1 MRKKTRSI
9 LHELNSM
16 IVEKDRHH
24 VLESR
29 ATNVIES
36 AINLIN
42 EMHKHYDETVAG
54 DLERRLLNSIKH
66 LQGVFYYNLNT
77 TRLKMVKFL
86 NLNTST
92 LPCHL

>member
-1 MRKKTRSI
+1 MRKQTRSI

-16 IVEKDRHH
+16 IVEKDRQH

-42 EMHKHYDETVAG
+42 EMHKHYDSAVAG

-66 LQGVFYYNLNT
+66 QDKT
-77 TRLKMVKFL
+77 KFVRGIRRV
-86 NLNTST
+86 NESNASKRV
-92 LPCHL
+92 

>member
-9 LHELNSM
+9 LHELNSI
-16 IVEKDRHH
+16 IVEKDRQH

-66 LQGVFYYNLNT
+66 QDKT
-77 TRLKMVKFL
+77 KFVRGIRKV
-86 NLNTST
+86 NESNASKRI
-92 LPCHL
+92 

>member
-16 IVEKDRHH
+16 IVEKDRQH

-42 EMHKHYDETVAG
+42 EMHKHYDVAIAG
-54 DLERRLLNSIKH
+54 DLERRLLNSIRHQDK
-66 LQGVFYYNLNT
+66 N
-77 TRLKMVKFL
+77 KFIRGIRKV
-86 NLNTST
+86 NESNASKRV
-92 LPCHL
+92 

>member
-16 IVEKDRHH
+16 IVERDRQH
-24 VLESR
+24 VIESR

-42 EMHKHYDETVAG
+42 EMTVR
-54 DLERRLLNSIKH
+54 EKEMLLNNNFETLWKYLWGDYSGKQYKNEEKSSREKFNKFTIHK
-66 LQGVFYYNLNT
+66 
-77 TRLKMVKFL
+77 LKL
-86 NLNTST
+86 
-92 LPCHL
+92 

>member
-16 IVEKDRHH
+16 ITERDRKH
-24 VLESR
+24 VIESR
-29 ATNVIES
+29 ATHLIES

-42 EMHKHYDETVAG
+42 EIHKNYDDDTAG

-66 LQGVFYYNLNT
+66 QDSRRFVRGIRKVEDE
-77 TRLKMVKFL
+77 
-86 NLNTST
+86 
-92 LPCHL
+92 

>member
-16 IVEKDRHH
+16 IVEKDRQH

-66 LQGVFYYNLNT
+66 QDKN
-77 TRLKMVKFL
+77 KFVRGIRKV
-86 NLNTST
+86 NESNASKRV
-92 LPCHL
+92 

>member
-16 IVEKDRHH
+16 IVEKDRQH

-42 EMHKHYDETVAG
+42 EMHKHYDESVAG

-66 LQGVFYYNLNT
+66 QDKT
-77 TRLKMVKFL
+77 KFVRGIRKV
-86 NLNTST
+86 NESNASKRI
-92 LPCHL
+92 

>member
-1 MRKKTRSI
+1 MKKQTRSI

-16 IVEKDRHH
+16 IVEKDRRH
-24 VLESR
+24 VMESR

-42 EMHKHYDETVAG
+42 EMHKHYESDVAG

-66 LQGVFYYNLNT
+66 QDTKRFVRGIRRVNESKCASKNLRT
-77 TRLKMVKFL
+77 
-86 NLNTST
+86 
-92 LPCHL
+92 

>member
-16 IVEKDRHH
+16 IVEKDRQH

-54 DLERRLLNSIKH
+54 DLERRLLNSIRHQDKS
-66 LQGVFYYNLNT
+66 
-77 TRLKMVKFL
+77 KFVRGIRKV
-86 NLNTST
+86 NESNASKRI
-92 LPCHL
+92 

>member
-1 MRKKTRSI
+1 MRKQTRSI

-16 IVEKDRHH
+16 IVEKDRQH

-42 EMHKHYDETVAG
+42 EMHKHYDEIVAG

-66 LQGVFYYNLNT
+66 QDKT
-77 TRLKMVKFL
+77 KFVRGIRRV
-86 NLNTST
+86 NESNASKRV
-92 LPCHL
+92 

>member
-16 IVEKDRHH
+16 IVERDRQH
-24 VLESR
+24 VIESR

-42 EMHKHYDETVAG
+42 EMHKHYDGDVAS

-66 LQGVFYYNLNT
+66 QDTKRFVRGIRKVNEACASE
-77 TRLKMVKFL
+77 K
-86 NLNTST
+86 
-92 LPCHL
+92 

>member
-1 MRKKTRSI
+1 MRKQTRSI

-16 IVEKDRHH
+16 IVEKDRQH

-42 EMHKHYDETVAG
+42 EMHKHYDSAVAG

-66 LQGVFYYNLNT
+66 QDKN
-77 TRLKMVKFL
+77 KFVRGIRKV
-86 NLNTST
+86 NESNASKRV
-92 LPCHL
+92 

>member
-1 MRKKTRSI
+1 MRKQTRSI

-16 IVEKDRHH
+16 IVEKDRQH

-66 LQGVFYYNLNT
+66 QDKN
-77 TRLKMVKFL
+77 KFVRGIRKV
-86 NLNTST
+86 NESNASKRV
-92 LPCHL
+92 

>member
-1 MRKKTRSI
+1 MRKQTRSI

-16 IVEKDRHH
+16 IVEKDRQH

-42 EMHKHYDETVAG
+42 EMHKHYDVAVAG
-54 DLERRLLNSIKH
+54 DLERRLLNSIRHQDK
-66 LQGVFYYNLNT
+66 N
-77 TRLKMVKFL
+77 KFIRGIRKV
-86 NLNTST
+86 NESNASKRV
-92 LPCHL
+92 

>member
-1 MRKKTRSI
+1 MRKQTRSI

-16 IVEKDRHH
+16 IVEKDRQH

-42 EMHKHYDETVAG
+42 EMHKHYDEAVAG

-66 LQGVFYYNLNT
+66 QDKN
-77 TRLKMVKFL
+77 KFVRGIRKV
-86 NLNTST
+86 NESNASKRI
-92 LPCHL
+92 

>member
-16 IVEKDRHH
+16 IVEKDRQH

-66 LQGVFYYNLNT
+66 QDKN
-77 TRLKMVKFL
+77 KFVRGIRKV
-86 NLNTST
+86 NESNASKRI
-92 LPCHL
+92 